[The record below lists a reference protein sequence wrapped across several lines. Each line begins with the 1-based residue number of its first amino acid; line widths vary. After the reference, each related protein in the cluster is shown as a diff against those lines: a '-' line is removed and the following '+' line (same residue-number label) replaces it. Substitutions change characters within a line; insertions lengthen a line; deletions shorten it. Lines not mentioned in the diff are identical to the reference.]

1 MRSRYV
7 SLAGLLQA
15 VAILTIVF
23 SIVTALP
30 IDHFGIQLFTHFKV
44 HYLVGSVLLCVA
56 LAMLR
61 QPVYVAG
68 LVSAVGLNASLV
80 IPWYVPDS
88 TSVGTTQLTVLQ
100 ANVLSSNTEHQRLF
114 DLLDKEAPDL
124 VLLQEVSPQWLI
136 ALDALR
142 QSYPYSY
149 AEAREG
155 NFGIA
160 LFSRVPFA
168 SASHVDSP
176 PSGYPTIIA
185 TLDMEGTALHVVGTH
200 PMIPMSPQLY
210 SDRNEQLESIADLF
224 EGLQGPQ
231 VLVADLNASMWDI
244 HYRSLEETTGLR
256 NARTGFG
263 MLPTWPTF
271 MPFAMIPIDHVL
283 VSDDISVV
291 EMRTGPR
298 IGSDH
303 LPLLVT
309 IAL

>member
-1 MRSRYV
+1 MRSKYV

-15 VAILTIVF
+15 AAILTVVF

-30 IDHFGIQLFTHFKV
+30 VDHFGIQLFTHFKV
-44 HYLVGSVLLCVA
+44 HYLVVSVLLCVA

-68 LVSAVGLNASLV
+68 LVIAVGLNASLV

-88 TSVGTTQLTVLQ
+88 ASAGTTQLTILQ

-114 DLLDKEAPDL
+114 DLLDKEAPDV

-155 NFGIA
+155 SFGIA

-176 PSGYPTIIA
+176 PSGYPTIVA
-185 TLDMEGTALHVVGTH
+185 TLDLQGAALHVVSTH

-210 SDRNEQLESIADLF
+210 SDRNEQLESIAALF
-224 EGLQGPQ
+224 EDLHSPQ

-263 MLPTWPTF
+263 VVPTWPTF

>member
-1 MRSRYV
+1 MRSKYV

-15 VAILTIVF
+15 AAILTIVF
-23 SIVTALP
+23 SIVTALS

-44 HYLVGSVLLCVA
+44 HYLVVSVLLGVA

-68 LVSAVGLNASLV
+68 LLLAVALNASLV
-80 IPWYVPDS
+80 IPWYVPG
-88 TSVGTTQLTVLQ
+88 SVSAGATQLTVLQ
-100 ANVLSSNTEHQRLF
+100 ANVLSSNTDHQRLF
-114 DLLDKEAPDL
+114 DLLDEESPDV
-124 VLLQEVSPQWLI
+124 VLLQEVSPQWLM

-155 NFGIA
+155 SFGIA
-160 LFSRVPFA
+160 LFSRLPFA

-176 PSGYPTIIA
+176 PLGYPTIVA
-185 TLDMEGTALHVVGTH
+185 TLDMEGAALHVVGTH
-200 PMIPMSPQLY
+200 PMIPMSPKLY
-210 SDRNEQLESIADLF
+210 SDRNEQLESITSLL
-224 EGLQGPQ
+224 EGLHGPQ
-231 VLVADLNASMWDI
+231 ILIGDLNASMWDI

-263 MLPTWPTF
+263 MVPTWPTF
-271 MPFAMIPIDHVL
+271 MPFAMIPIDHIL

-291 EMRTGPR
+291 EMRTGPH

>member
-1 MRSRYV
+1 MRSKYI

-15 VAILTIVF
+15 AAILTIVF
-23 SIVTALP
+23 SIVTVLP
-30 IDHFGIQLFTHFKV
+30 VDHFGIQLFTHFKI
-44 HYLVGSVLLCVA
+44 HYLVVSVLLCVA

-61 QPVYVAG
+61 QPVYAAG
-68 LVSAVGLNASLV
+68 LVLAVGLNASLV
-80 IPWYVPDS
+80 IPWYVPAS
-88 TSVGTTQLTVLQ
+88 GSVGATQLTVMQ
-100 ANVLSSNTEHQRLF
+100 ANVWSSNTDHQRLF
-114 DLLDKEAPDL
+114 DLLDKEAPDV

-149 AEAREG
+149 AEVREG

-168 SASHVDSP
+168 SASHIDSP
-176 PSGYPTIIA
+176 PSGYPTIVA
-185 TLDMEGTALHVVGTH
+185 TLDMDGAALHVVVTH
-200 PMIPMSPQLY
+200 PMIPMNPQLY
-210 SDRNEQLESIADLF
+210 SDRNKQLESIADLF
-224 EGLQGPQ
+224 EGLHGPQ
-231 VLVADLNASMWDI
+231 MLVGDLNASMWDI
-244 HYRSLEETTGLR
+244 HYRSLEDTTGLR

-263 MLPTWPTF
+263 MVPTWPTF

-303 LPLLVT
+303 LPLFVT

>member
-88 TSVGTTQLTVLQ
+88 TSVGPPHLPVLQ